1 MRSPHIEQDWADGTY
16 RFALPIAQL
25 RELQERT
32 GVGPLA
38 LYNRILSGEWRVD
51 DMAEVV
57 RLGLIGGGMK
67 PVDAMGKV
75 RAYVEPRPLMES
87 VDPALRVLERA
98 LLPEPDEGAGDDA
111 DDQKKSPMTILPD

>member
-1 MRSPHIEQDWADGTY
+1 MQSPHIEQDWADGSY
-16 RFALPIAQL
+16 RFALPVGQL
-25 RELQERT
+25 RELQEKT

-38 LYNRILSGEWRVD
+38 LYNRLLSGEWRTD
-51 DMAEVV
+51 DMAEVI

-75 RAYVEPRPLMES
+75 RAYVEPRPLTES
-87 VDPALRVLERA
+87 VDPALRILERA
-98 LLPEPDEGAGDDA
+98 LLPAPDENAEG